1 MNIAKKILTKF
12 QNTLIF
18 FLSIFTYVSIMGIFF
33 WIFSYAYPEIIMETR
48 EAAVTSITFF
58 ITFLFMLN
66 AYGGLDVGEKR
77 TRQIVYSMMIV
88 VFFADIFTY
97 LVIQITNP
105 NIWNIWQ
112 FGFYSI
118 RRLLFAFVVQMLFI
132 IAMSYV
138 SNRIYYYLNP
148 PLKTYILYGSN
159 KRPNKLIHKLQKQVY
174 KYKINLVTSDR
185 DKDKVFREILKND
198 VIVLYNILKE
208 DRIEFTEYC
217 YKHKK
222 TALFNAEIMDVVEFR
237 SRHTLVDDIS
247 LFSTNISDFSI
258 EDRILKRSLD
268 IIVSLVG
275 LIITSPFWIIFAT
288 LIYLEDKGPVF
299 FTQKRMTKNNRE
311 FNIIKFRTMKV
322 NVENRSVTK
331 NDDRI
336 TKIGH
341 LLRKIRMDELPQ
353 ILNILIGDMSVV
365 GPRPE
370 MLENVEAYTKQ
381 MPEFDLRLRVKA
393 GLTGYAQIFG
403 KYNTTPKDKLIL
415 DLMYIENYNIFLDI
429 KLILQT
435 VMVFLKIDDST
446 EGFDEEDDTH

>member
-12 QNTLIF
+12 QNSIIF
-18 FLSIFTYVSIMGIFF
+18 SLSLFTYVSLMGLFF
-33 WIFSYAYPEIIMETR
+33 WIFSYAYPDIIKATR
-48 EAAVTSITFF
+48 DAAVSSITFF

-77 TRQIVYSMMIV
+77 TRQIVYSMIIV

-105 NIWNIWQ
+105 TIWNIWQ
-112 FGFYSI
+112 FGFFSL
-118 RRLLFAFVVQMLFI
+118 RRLLFTYVVQVLFI
-132 IAMSYV
+132 IAMAFI
-138 SNRIYYYLNP
+138 SNRVYYFLNP
-148 PLKTYILYGSN
+148 PQKTYVIYGSN
-159 KRPNKLIHKLQKQVY
+159 KRPNKLIHKLQKQIY
-174 KYKINLVTSDR
+174 KYKINLVTSDN
-185 DKDKVFREILKND
+185 DKNKVFSDILKND

-208 DRIEFTEYC
+208 DRIVFTEFC
-217 YKHKK
+217 YKYKK
-222 TALFNAEIMDVVEFR
+222 TVLFNAEIMDVVEFK

-247 LFSTNISDFSI
+247 LFSTNINDFSI

-275 LIITSPFWIIFAT
+275 LILTSPFWLVFAI
-288 LIYLEDKGPVF
+288 LIYREDKGPIF

-322 NVENRSVTK
+322 NVENRSATK

-336 TKIGH
+336 TKIGQF
-341 LLRKIRMDELPQ
+341 LRKIRMDELPQ

-370 MLENVEAYTKQ
+370 M
-381 MPEFDLRLRVKA
+381 
-393 GLTGYAQIFG
+393 
-403 KYNTTPKDKLIL
+403 
-415 DLMYIENYNIFLDI
+415 
-429 KLILQT
+429 
-435 VMVFLKIDDST
+435 
-446 EGFDEEDDTH
+446 